1 MPLRTLPEQAF
12 RRRARMVAVVFCA
25 VCLGLAARLF
35 YLQLRTSRWYTDR
48 ALGQQLRDTVVPA
61 DRGKIYSADGVLL
74 AANSS
79 CWTLRASPREMPD
92 DKLSL
97 AAEGLADILDL
108 DAANLLESFRDRRSN
123 DCLLRYRVDRTTADR
138 VREFC
143 EANGI
148 TGIRINQDSKRW
160 YPQGQFLA
168 SVLGFTNVDNAGVS
182 GLELQYDGLL
192 TGENGVVL
200 TAVNAW
206 GYTLE
211 QSYETERFPT
221 EGDGLRLTIDTQIQ
235 HYLENALGYA
245 VQEHHVAARAVGIVM
260 DVNTGAVLAM
270 STTPSY
276 DPNEPRVIAD
286 EAARNQVE
294 SLSGE
299 ARRAALQLAQQTQWR
314 NKAVSDLYEPGSV
327 FKLITCAAALDAG
340 AITRHSSFYCGESI
354 SVAGTRFHCA
364 NHKRHGAQ
372 TVTQALENSCNQSF
386 IQIGARLGR
395 EAFCSYFAAFGLREP
410 TGIDLPAE
418 PKKSLY
424 YTADRMGPVELAS
437 CAFGQ
442 SSKISYLEMA
452 AAVCAVVNGGKL
464 MRPYVVS
471 DILAPDGSLIEHI
484 GPACTRQVLKAETS
498 AVMREMMEAV
508 VLYGGGRNAQI
519 AGYRVGGKSGTSQ
532 KLDSTDEKARIA
544 SFVAVAPIDDPQF
557 LCLTA
562 GPQPAAASRPPSAP
576 RCWNRL
582 SFTRASPAPLCR
594 MQLPPSPPP
603 PTSPPTATASM
614 VPNKKDRRSGLKGSW
629 LILLRLLAEPDLT
642 GGRIHGLDDGEAL
655 QLDALAADQ
664 LAALLEALL
673 DGDADALDGGPGLIG
688 QFQQAHQGAAVG
700 QEIVDDEDMVFRGE
714 ELFGDDDVIDLF
726 VGEGL
731 DLGLVIVVV
740 QIDAHGLF
748 GKDHRHI
755 ELAGDHCCNA
765 DAAGFNG
772 QHFVDGLAC
781 KQALP
786 LFCHLAEQRDV
797 HLVVDEAVHLQHVA
811 LAHDAVLANPIFQQ
825 FHFSLFLQAFD
836 TAFRFHLVYRIPLPD
851 FKVFWAISL
860 LFSPKIRVY

>member
-1 MPLRTLPEQAF
+1 MPKPEPRPLRTLPERAF
-12 RRRARMVAVVFCA
+12 HARARLVAALMCC
-25 VCLGLAARLF
+25 VCFAGLAARLA
-35 YLQLRTSRWYTDR
+35 YLQLFSGDWYTSR

-61 DRGKIYSADGVLL
+61 DRGRIYSDDGVLL

-79 CWTLRASPREMPD
+79 CWTLRASPREMPEE
-92 DKLSL
+92 KLSL
-97 AAEGLADILDL
+97 AAQGLAEILEL
-108 DAANLLESFRDRRSN
+108 DEAKLLEKFSDRTSN
-123 DCLLRYRVDRTTADR
+123 DCLLRYRVERDTADR
-138 VREFC
+138 VRDFC
-143 EANGI
+143 EENGI

-160 YPQGQFLA
+160 YPEGEFLA

-182 GLELQYDGLL
+182 GLELKYNDVL
-192 TGENGVVL
+192 TGQNGVVL

-211 QSYETERFPT
+211 QSYETEKVPL
-221 EGDGLRLTIDTQIQ
+221 EGSGLRLTVDANIQ
-235 HYLENALGYA
+235 HYLENALDYA
-245 VQEHHVAARAVGIVM
+245 VKEHHVAARAVGIVM

-270 STTPSY
+270 STTPAY
-276 DPNEPRVIAD
+276 DPNQPRVIYDA
-286 EAARNQVE
+286 AARKAVDALTGSE
-294 SLSGE
+294 R
-299 ARRAALQLAQQTQWR
+299 AAALQLAQQTQWR

-340 AITRHSSFYCGESI
+340 AITKHSSFYCGESI

-372 TVTQALENSCNQSF
+372 SVTQALENSCNQSF

-395 EAFCSYFAAFGLREP
+395 EAFCDYFAAFGLREP

-532 KLDSTDEKARIA
+532 KLDSADEKARIA

-557 LCLTA
+557 LCLVCLDEPHSWTTA
-562 GPQPAAASRPPSAP
+562 GGSLSAP
-576 RCWNRL
+576 VCAEVL
-582 SFTRASPAPLCR
+582 EQTLVYKGVPRAVEPETDPDPA
-594 MQLPPSPPP
+594 Q
-603 PTSPPTATASM
+603 T
-614 VPNKKDRRSGLKGSW
+614 
-629 LILLRLLAEPDLT
+629 
-642 GGRIHGLDDGEAL
+642 
-655 QLDALAADQ
+655 AAD
-664 LAALLEALL
+664 LPA
-673 DGDADALDGGPGLIG
+673 DGDSFDG
-688 QFQQAHQGAAVG
+688 A
-700 QEIVDDEDMVFRGE
+700 
-714 ELFGDDDVIDLF
+714 
-726 VGEGL
+726 
-731 DLGLVIVVV
+731 
-740 QIDAHGLF
+740 
-748 GKDHRHI
+748 
-755 ELAGDHCCNA
+755 
-765 DAAGFNG
+765 
-772 QHFVDGLAC
+772 
-781 KQALP
+781 
-786 LFCHLAEQRDV
+786 
-797 HLVVDEAVHLQHVA
+797 
-811 LAHDAVLANPIFQQ
+811 
-825 FHFSLFLQAFD
+825 
-836 TAFRFHLVYRIPLPD
+836 
-851 FKVFWAISL
+851 
-860 LFSPKIRVY
+860 